1 MPAYMNGF
9 SDLEHTSAQPE
20 KAKAFYQKLFGWK
33 MKDEP
38 IPGYGTRTEISTDDG
53 PGGSIMP
60 GREGEP
66 ARWMVYIDVKD
77 LGATLEKAEQ
87 LGGKVVQGATHIP
100 HAGTLAVVVDP
111 TGAAFKLWQP
121 E

>member
-9 SDLEHTSAQPE
+9 SDLEHSSTQPT
-20 KAKAFYQKLFGWK
+20 KAKAFYQGLFGWK
-33 MKDEP
+33 MKDEQ

-60 GREGEP
+60 GAEGEP

-77 LGATLEKAEQ
+77 LGATLAKVEA
-87 LGGKVVQGATHIP
+87 LGGRVLKGATHIP
-100 HAGTLAVVVDP
+100 HAGTLAVVLDP